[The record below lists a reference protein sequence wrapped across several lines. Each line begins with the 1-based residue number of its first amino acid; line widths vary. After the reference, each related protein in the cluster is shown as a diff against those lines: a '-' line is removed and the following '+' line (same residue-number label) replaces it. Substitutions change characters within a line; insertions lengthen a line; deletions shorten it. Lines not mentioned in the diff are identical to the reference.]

1 MHIFNCC
8 FIKGGELLDLLQSAK
23 KDLGKYDI
31 RNVKGRQLIKEIHN
45 FLSEAKKIDQKQ
57 KNGEKMK
64 SLINLTK
71 MASDLLAMKLEEEWN
86 TQLKRKTDEEERQEA
101 EMKPVLKKVSPIKNK
116 FEILCSR
123 CGDKKYSNA
132 EAYNRH
138 LVKAHD
144 AASEQI
150 PVPKVTCYLTKEDG
164 TRCNAHQP
172 LPMTRHLETHKI
184 SRPKDKDMQL
194 RFYKSTDGGKS
205 FTDVVFLHRN
215 AEDPAPDTYINFEDL
230 PEVSASSIEAATNNM
245 DSNENNAGSEDNGNK
260 EFAISAPES
269 EMMEDDEVDHRDY
282 ELVDDNNEMENDI
295 SRSYLESL
303 KSGNEEE
310 NDNNNSVLDNEDVEP
325 EKEKQSS
332 KSALEDENDNVK
344 ILELQDLDDN
354 CSDINEDDEEDWS
367 QKLKE
372 NRLERYLKRN
382 IGVTKPEALHEKTGN
397 REFIEEFHTFMK
409 DLKQAGNST
418 IGKACSW
425 LFYYPNSFLKFETNN
440 NNDFLLNRLLAFAD
454 EERLLEVS
462 LPIEWQQSEA
472 GTSGQDNPS
481 PRKEMM
487 KAHGALR
494 DFLLYKLEAASLGT
508 SAESLIRKDRI
519 RTNIL
524 NVETM
529 ISRLKIHPKLNKQVR
544 NELKDKI
551 DMQEISNPNQVFLE
565 INAVKH
571 FFASNKYRELYDKKI
586 EVWRKALAD
595 NAISKADFVDFGHFA
610 RFILGKKS

>member
-1 MHIFNCC
+1 M
-8 FIKGGELLDLLQSAK
+8 
-23 KDLGKYDI
+23 
-31 RNVKGRQLIKEIHN
+31 
-45 FLSEAKKIDQKQ
+45 
-57 KNGEKMK
+57 
-64 SLINLTK
+64 
-71 MASDLLAMKLEEEWN
+71 
-86 TQLKRKTDEEERQEA
+86 
-101 EMKPVLKKVSPIKNK
+101 SPKKNK